1 LNDAITNEGGI
12 FHVSTLLHYL
22 VLLPALG
29 PLVYYFLAIYSG
41 WNYFRKRP
49 ERLSPPKS
57 NQIPAVSILKP
68 VRGVDHEAYEN
79 FASMCQLD
87 YPEYEIVFG
96 VSDADD
102 PVIPL
107 LQKLQAEFP
116 ETSIRVIVG
125 IKQLGSSHKTN
136 TLCRIALEAKHSL
149 LVINDSDVRVEKD
162 YLKQILASFS
172 DPKVGL
178 VTALFRGKAGDGFAE
193 RLDAIGVPTD
203 SAASMLLQRR
213 FSEIDFAYGWT
224 MAVAKERLAEIGG
237 FEAMVNFHS
246 DDFVLGHEI
255 AKRGYRIELMRTP
268 VCMVFPKET
277 LRQFLMHELRWNVQ
291 SRNSRPMGYLAM
303 FMTFGFAWLLLVG
316 LLGPSWKAASAYLV
330 AYLTLRCALAWVV
343 GVWGLRD
350 SVVKHNL
357 WLVPVRDA
365 VNLCVYVASF
375 FCNVTQWRGQRYR
388 VSGPS
393 MVPLPDAR

>member
-1 LNDAITNEGGI
+1 M
-12 FHVSTLLHYL
+12 STYLHL

-29 PLVYYFLAIYSG
+29 PLVYYCLAIYSG
-41 WNYFRKRP
+41 WIYFRRI
-49 ERLSPPKS
+49 ERFSLPKP
-57 NQIPAVSILKP
+57 NKIAAVSILKP

-87 YPEYEIVFG
+87 YPEYEVIFG
-96 VSDADD
+96 VGEADD

-116 ETSIRVIVG
+116 ETRIRVIVG
-125 IKQLGSSHKTN
+125 IKQLGSCHKTN
-136 TLCRIALEAKHSL
+136 TLCRLALEAKHSL

-162 YLKQILASFS
+162 YLRQILASFS

-178 VTALFRGKAGDGFAE
+178 VTALFRSRAGNGFAE

-213 FSEIDFAYGWT
+213 FSQIDFAYGWT
-224 MAVAKERLAEIGG
+224 MAVTKERLAEIGG

-268 VCMVFPKET
+268 VCMVFPRET
-277 LRQFLMHELRWNVQ
+277 LRQFFLHELRWNVQ
-291 SRNSRPMGYLAM
+291 SRNLRPMGYLAM
-303 FMTFGFAWLLLVG
+303 FMTFGFAWLLLVAF
-316 LLGPSWKAASAYLV
+316 LGPSWKAAGAYFV
-330 AYLTLRCALAWVV
+330 TYLTLRCMLAWVV

-350 SVVKHNL
+350 SVVKRNL

-365 VNLCVYVASF
+365 ANLCVYVASF
-375 FCNVTQWRGQRYR
+375 FCNVTQWRGRRYR

-393 MVPLPDAR
+393 MVLLPDAR